1 MIWRATNVSPWLR
14 VTIIGLLRSK
24 DVGDE
29 PSQTLDELAQ
39 RRGKLATDR
48 GELVGDARRNGRL
61 RKAPDQAVPDEG
73 SEGLREHLLADALDA
88 VAQQMEAQ
96 RSFAERHEKQ
106 EAPAAGDVVENRATG
121 TLGRKD
127 DACFLFRPLLLN
139 VCFHAG
145 LTFRCVLTIG
155 YGPANYKS

>member
-1 MIWRATNVSPWLR
+1 MCLRKSMQQQDRRTKMLVRRSEPPPSRNRPAYRDLHRIWRATNVSSWLR

-29 PSQTLDELAQ
+29 PSQTLDDIAQ

-73 SEGLREHLLADALDA
+73 SEGLREHLLADALAA

-96 RSFAERHEKQ
+96 RSFA
-106 EAPAAGDVVENRATG
+106 D
-121 TLGRKD
+121 
-127 DACFLFRPLLLN
+127 
-139 VCFHAG
+139 
-145 LTFRCVLTIG
+145 
-155 YGPANYKS
+155 